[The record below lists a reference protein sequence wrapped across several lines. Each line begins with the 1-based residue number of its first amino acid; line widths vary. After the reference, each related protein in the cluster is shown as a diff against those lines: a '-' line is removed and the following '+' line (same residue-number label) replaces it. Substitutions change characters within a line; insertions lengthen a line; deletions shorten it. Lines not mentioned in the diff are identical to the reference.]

1 MDVYICVWM
10 YIHARINT
18 HLFLFRS
25 CPLPLYPLSATPFL
39 SLELSLARSISCCLV
54 FLLSRSLAPTLPRPF
69 APSLP
74 HPLAP
79 SIPGSLAPSLPSSLA
94 LSLALSWW
102 MYIHACINALLSS
115 LALALCLSTPS
126 LQLPFSH
133 SNPHLLA
140 PSLAVSFFCSL
151 GV

>member
-1 MDVYICVWM
+1 VDVYICVCM

-39 SLELSLARSISCCLV
+39 SLELSLARSIACCLV
-54 FLLSRSLAPTLPRPF
+54 FLLSRSLAPTLP
-69 APSLP
+69 
-74 HPLAP
+74 HPLALL
-79 SIPGSLAPSLPSSLA
+79 IPGSLAPSLPSSLA

-126 LQLPFSH
+126 LQLPVSH
-133 SNPHLLA
+133 SNSHLLA